1 MGDTVYKVRWIIHNK
16 CILNFGP
23 QGQYSRFQTQ
33 ADHSQAMPQMQQP
46 DFEDNVVSAPDVSS
60 QTEHQI
66 EINKQQSAEKQNSEL
81 EDNSIRVT
89 GRHW

>member
-1 MGDTVYKVRWIIHNK
+1 
-16 CILNFGP
+16 
-23 QGQYSRFQTQ
+23 
-33 ADHSQAMPQMQQP
+33 MPQMQQP

-89 GRHW
+89 GRH